1 VEPVVEVEATVVAGA
16 EVEVGAAVEVVASA
30 VEAEV
35 AVEVRIVVAL
45 AVVEVDSVVVPAV
58 VEVDS
63 AVVDALLLL
72 LLMLFLPPVLVLPEL
87 AVALV
92 ELPRLQPRC
101 TAAQQNFRLISD
113 QSGAEEFDLIYPALQ
128 SNGSFALSAL
138 SSGLSS
144 SSR

>member
-1 VEPVVEVEATVVAGA
+1 MEPVVEVEATVVAGA

-63 AVVDALLLL
+63 AAVDALLLL
-72 LLMLFLPPVLVLPEL
+72 LLVLPEL